1 MFILAYASMNL
12 QKPIFADYTNRHIEN
27 KNRATVL
34 SIINM
39 FSGIYVAIMGIII
52 GLIADYELNY
62 GFIFMGGIIIV
73 GAVALQIE
81 ETHVS
86 VSKK

>member
-1 MFILAYASMNL
+1 MNL
-12 QKPIFADYTNRHIEN
+12 QKPIFADYTNRHIES

-39 FSGIYVAIMGIII
+39 FSGIYVACMGIII
-52 GLIADYELNY
+52 GLIADYKLNY

-73 GAVALQIE
+73 GAFALQIE

-86 VSKK
+86 VSKE